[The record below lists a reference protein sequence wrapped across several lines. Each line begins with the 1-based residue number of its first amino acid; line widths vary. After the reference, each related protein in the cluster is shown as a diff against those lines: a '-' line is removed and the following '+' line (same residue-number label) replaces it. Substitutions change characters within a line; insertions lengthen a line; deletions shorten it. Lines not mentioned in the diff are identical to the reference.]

1 MLVFLLILI
10 VLLSVVAGIAQIVQN
25 HTRLNRE
32 AKEQDLY
39 SAADRNDV
47 HSFVRHNSS
56 RPVVHEC
63 KAFGLRFALSAD
75 RKTAYML
82 YSRKENTLTVPAN
95 KITGCRIIREGHSL
109 SLGGAV
115 AGGLVAGDA
124 GAIIGAAS
132 GAYIPLRYSLVIYL
146 DDLSLRKVEYELLTP
161 SGAHAKSAYIAA
173 TRFAEEVSAT
183 VQSIAEQNLSRK
195 ISERR
200 KTS

>member
-25 HTRLNRE
+25 HTRLHRE

-39 SAADRNDV
+39 SAAERNDV

-56 RPVVHEC
+56 RPIVHQC

-82 YSRKENTLTVPAN
+82 YSRKENTLTVPAS

-146 DDLSLRKVEYELLTP
+146 DDLSLRRVEYELLTP
-161 SGAHAKSAYIAA
+161 SGSHAKSAYIAA

-183 VQSIAEQNLSRK
+183 VQSIAAQNLSRK

-200 KTS
+200 KAT